1 MIAIIP
7 SAAHHGYEFRMS
19 ETEPASG
26 STVAGTG
33 EFERGGFHVI
43 ASVEVRVGVIHGV
56 GFSLEDGAE
65 PPGAEEVVAMLVDRP
80 VSEALEVNA
89 GPDCFGQEGPGVETR
104 EVLLEAFHRA
114 VESCLDQQ

>member
-1 MIAIIP
+1 M
-7 SAAHHGYEFRMS
+7 G
-19 ETEPASG
+19 ETDPASG
-26 STVAGTG
+26 SIVTGTG
-33 EFERGGFHVI
+33 EFERDGIHVV

-56 GFSLEDGAE
+56 GFSLKGGSE
-65 PPGAEEVVAMLVDRP
+65 PPGAAEVVALLVDRP

-89 GPDCFGQEGPGVETR
+89 GPECFSQEEPGIEAR